1 MATNVAEVP
10 NEIGT
15 SLIVV
20 CCPGVIAL
28 TTPLMKM
35 AERDGSITIGP
46 MPGKDVVWTSP
57 GTGFI
62 VLAGELTGEVGS
74 AFGGSPGPL
83 EGLRTGPL
91 AVGPG
96 RPGEVF

>member
-1 MATNVAEVP
+1 MNVAEVS
-10 NEIGT
+10 NEIGM

-46 MPGKDVVWTSP
+46 MPGKVVVRTSS
-57 GTGFI
+57 GIVFI
-62 VLAGELTGEVGS
+62 IVAGEPTGEVRS
-74 AFGGSPGPL
+74 SF
-83 EGLRTGPL
+83 
-91 AVGPG
+91 
-96 RPGEVF
+96 

>member
-1 MATNVAEVP
+1 MTTNVAEAP

-35 AERDGSITIGP
+35 AERDGSITMGP
-46 MPGKDVVWTSP
+46 MPGKVVVRISP
-57 GTGFI
+57 GIEF
-62 VLAGELTGEVGS
+62 VVVAGESTGEVGS
-74 AFGGSPGPL
+74 AFGGSPRSL